1 MPRRISNKD
10 VLRAM
15 RLLGINPA
23 VITPA
28 MLKDA
33 MQTELEHGTRDMR
46 TNVTNDDLILTAK
59 IALAHFTERLDYYL
73 LLHELERTP
82 TKPMKPVKPDK
93 PIRRPYARSTD
104 RC

>member
-1 MPRRISNKD
+1 MQ
-10 VLRAM
+10 
-15 RLLGINPA
+15 LLGVNAA

-82 TKPMKPVKPDK
+82 LKPIKTMKPGKPGKPDKGAPRK
-93 PIRRPYARSTD
+93 PIRRPCARSND
-104 RC
+104 RY